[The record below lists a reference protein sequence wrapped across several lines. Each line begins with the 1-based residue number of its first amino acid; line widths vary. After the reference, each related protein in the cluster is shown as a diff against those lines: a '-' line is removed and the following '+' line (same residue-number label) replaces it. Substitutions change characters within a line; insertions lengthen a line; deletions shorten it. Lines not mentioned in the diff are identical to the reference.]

1 MEDENRDDVKVVNL
15 LDEIDNSNDLSE
27 LLDDI
32 DNMVSTNTQEQPI
45 EAPKKKLEPK
55 KSKNNRS
62 EYSRYLTAEEH
73 NQIDEAIKAMEK
85 VYLENVYLRKRKQE
99 SDKFIASQIELLEI
113 LVNNFP
119 NVSVFEEH
127 LKDAEQLRANR
138 Q

>member
-15 LDEIDNSNDLSE
+15 IDETDNSNDLSE

-32 DNMVSTNTQEQPI
+32 DNMVSADTQEQPI
-45 EAPKKKLEPK
+45 EAPKKKPK
-55 KSKNNRS
+55 TKKAKNNRS

>member
-1 MEDENRDDVKVVNL
+1 MEDENRDDTKVVNL
-15 LDEIDNSNDLSE
+15 IDEADNSNDLSE

-32 DNMVSTNTQEQPI
+32 DNMVSTNTQEQPTK
-45 EAPKKKLEPK
+45 APK
-55 KSKNNRS
+55 KSKKRKKSKHNRS
-62 EYSRYLTAEEH
+62 EYYRYLTAEEH

-119 NVSVFEEH
+119 HVSIFGEH

-138 Q
+138 